1 MTAVHDA
8 EQILLAHLGNFGET
22 TVPLSDALGRILAEP
37 LVADRDFPPFN
48 RVAMDGFAVSF
59 EAIQSGQ
66 RSFEVSH
73 TQVAGALE
81 SLLPNPSFAVEV
93 MTGAVLPVGATAVI
107 RLEDVEVQTN
117 GTKKIIEVKS
127 VPEAEWQ
134 HIHLKGFDRKQGEA
148 IVQIGTRL
156 TPAEIAVAAS
166 IGKSALRVYQIPKIA
181 VVSTGDELVPI
192 DQTPLPHQIRQS
204 NAYTLQAFLAEMKIR
219 SDIFHLCDKQSEM
232 ESLLARLL
240 NEYDVI
246 LTTGSVSAGGL
257 DILPS
262 VLANLQVRKLI
273 HKIEQRPGKPM
284 WFGRKGWKFVF
295 ALPGNPVS
303 IVVCFLK
310 YVRTWLLRSMGVKP
324 EMQLYASLES
334 DIIFKPQLTYFLPV
348 KLLSKRNGTLEAQ
361 PIKGHGSG
369 DFANLVLCD
378 GFLELPPEKTIFYSD
393 EPYPVILY
401 RQMH

>member
-22 TVPLSDALGRILAEP
+22 TVPLADALGHTLAEP
-37 LVADRDFPPFN
+37 LIADRDFPPFN

-59 EAIQSGQ
+59 DAVQAGQ
-66 RSFEVSH
+66 TRFEVAY
-73 TQVAGALE
+73 TQFAGAPE
-81 SLLPNPSFAVEV
+81 TALPNPSLAVEV
-93 MTGAVLPVGATAVI
+93 MTGAVLPSGADAVI
-107 RLEDVEVQTN
+107 RLEDVEIQSN
-117 GTKKIIEVKS
+117 GSGRIIDIKS
-127 VPEAEWQ
+127 LPESEWQ
-134 HIHLKGFDRKQGEA
+134 HVHLKGYDRRQGET
-148 IVQIGTRL
+148 IVDIGARL

-166 IGKSALRVYQIPKIA
+166 IGKSTLRVYQSPKIA
-181 VVSTGDELVPI
+181 IVSTGDELVPI
-192 DQTPLPHQIRQS
+192 DQTPLPHQIRQT
-204 NAYTLQAFLAEMKIR
+204 NAFTLKAFLSQMKID
-219 SDIFHLCDKQSEM
+219 SDVFHARDNRREMSE
-232 ESLLARLL
+232 LLERLL

-246 LTTGSVSAGGL
+246 LTSGSVSAGGV
-257 DILPS
+257 DILPT
-262 VLANLQVRKLI
+262 VLADLSVRKLI

-284 WFGRKGWKFVF
+284 WFGRKGLKFVF

-310 YVRTWLLRSMGVKP
+310 YVRMWLLRSMGVKP

-334 DIIFKPQLTYFLPV
+334 DIIFKPKLTYFLPV
-348 KLLSKRNGTLEAQ
+348 KLFSKRNGALEAQ

-369 DFANLVLCD
+369 DFANLVDCD

-401 RQMH
+401 REIR

>member
-1 MTAVHDA
+1 MIAVHDA
-8 EQILLAHLGNFGET
+8 EQILLAHLGNFGEI
-22 TVPLSDALGRILAEP
+22 TVPLSEALGRILAEP
-37 LVADRDFPPFN
+37 LIADRDFPPFH

-66 RSFEVSH
+66 RRFEVSH
-73 TQVAGALE
+73 TQFAGAPE
-81 SLLPNPSFAVEV
+81 TALPNPSLAVEV
-93 MTGAVLPVGATAVI
+93 MTGAVLPVGASAVV
-107 RLEDVEVQTN
+107 RLEDVEIHSN
-117 GTKKIIEVKS
+117 GAQKIIEVKS
-127 VPEAEWQ
+127 VPESEWQ
-134 HIHLKGFDRKQGEA
+134 HIHLKGYDCRQGET

-166 IGKSALRVYQIPKIA
+166 IGKSTLRVYQNPKIA

-192 DQTPLPHQIRQS
+192 DQTPLSHQIRQS
-204 NAYTLQAFLAEMKIR
+204 NAYTLQAFLAEMNIQ
-219 SDIFHLCDKQSEM
+219 SDVFHLRDNRSEM

-246 LTTGSVSAGGL
+246 LTTGSVSAGGV

-262 VLANLQVRKLI
+262 VLASLEVRKLI
-273 HKIEQRPGKPM
+273 HKIAQRPGKPM
-284 WFGRKGWKFVF
+284 WFGRKGLKFVF

-310 YVRTWLLRSMGVKP
+310 YVRMWLLRSMGVKP

-334 DIIFKPQLTYFLPV
+334 DIIFKPKLTYFLPV
-348 KLLSKRNGTLEAQ
+348 KLFSKRNGTLEAQ

-369 DFANLVLCD
+369 DFANLVRCD
-378 GFLELPPEKTIFYSD
+378 GFLELPPEKAIFYSD

-401 RQMH
+401 REIR

>member
-22 TVPLSDALGRILAEP
+22 TAPLSEALGRILAEP
-37 LVADRDFPPFN
+37 LIADRDFPPFN

-66 RSFEVSH
+66 RRFEVSH
-73 TQVAGALE
+73 TQFAGAPE
-81 SLLPNPSFAVEV
+81 SALPNPSLAVEV
-93 MTGAVLPVGATAVI
+93 MTGAVLPVGASAVV
-107 RLEDVEVQTN
+107 RLEDVEIHSN
-117 GTKKIIEVKS
+117 GTQKIIEVK
-127 VPEAEWQ
+127 VLPESDWQ
-134 HIHLKGFDRKQGEA
+134 HIHLKGYDRRQGET

-156 TPAEIAVAAS
+156 TPPEIAVAAS
-166 IGKSALRVYQIPKIA
+166 IGKSTLRVYQNPKIA

-204 NAYTLQAFLAEMKIR
+204 NAYTLQAFLAEMNIQ
-219 SDIFHLCDKQSEM
+219 SDVFHLRDNRNEM

-246 LTTGSVSAGGL
+246 LTTGSVSAGGV

-262 VLANLQVRKLI
+262 VLASLEVRKLI

-310 YVRTWLLRSMGVKP
+310 YVRMWLLRSMGVKP

-348 KLLSKRNGTLEAQ
+348 KLFSKRNGTLEAQ

-369 DFANLVLCD
+369 DFANLLLCD
-378 GFLELPPEKTIFYSD
+378 GFLELPPEKAIFYSD

-401 RQMH
+401 REIR

>member
-22 TVPLSDALGRILAEP
+22 TVPISDALGRILVEP
-37 LVADRDFPPFN
+37 LIADRDFPPFN
-48 RVAMDGFAVSF
+48 RVAMDGFAISF

-66 RSFEVSH
+66 TRFEVSH
-73 TQVAGALE
+73 TQVAGAPE
-81 SLLPNPSFAVEV
+81 SALANPSLAVEV
-93 MTGAVLPVGATAVI
+93 MTGAVLPIGATAVI
-107 RLEDVEVQTN
+107 RLEDVEIQSK
-117 GTKKIIEVKS
+117 GTQRFIEVKAL
-127 VPEAEWQ
+127 PESLWQ
-134 HIHLKGFDRKQGEA
+134 HIHLKGFDRKQGET
-148 IVQIGTRL
+148 IVDAGVRL
-156 TPAEIAVAAS
+156 TPAEIAVVAS

-181 VVSTGDELVPI
+181 VVSTGDELVSI
-192 DQTPLPHQIRQS
+192 DQIPLAHQIRQS
-204 NAYTLQAFLAEMKIR
+204 NAYTLQAFLAKMKID
-219 SDIFHLCDKQSEM
+219 SDVFHVRDNRGEM

-240 NEYDVI
+240 TEYEVV
-246 LTTGSVSAGGL
+246 LTTGSVSAGGV

-262 VLANLQVRKLI
+262 VLAGLDVRKLI

-284 WFGRKGWKFVF
+284 WFGRKGLKFVF

-310 YVRTWLLRSMGVKP
+310 YVRMWLLRSMGVKP

-401 RQMH
+401 REIR

>member
-22 TVPLSDALGRILAEP
+22 TVPISDALGRILAEP
-37 LVADRDFPPFN
+37 LIADRDIPPFN

-66 RSFEVSH
+66 TRFEVTH
-73 TQVAGALE
+73 TQAAGAPE
-81 SLLPNPSFAVEV
+81 SALANPSLAVEV
-93 MTGAVLPVGATAVI
+93 MTGAVLPIGATAVI
-107 RLEDVEVQTN
+107 RLEDVEIQSK
-117 GTKKIIEVKS
+117 GTQRFIEVKAL
-127 VPEAEWQ
+127 PESLWQ
-134 HIHLKGFDRKQGEA
+134 HIHLKGFDRKQGETIMGA
-148 IVQIGTRL
+148 GVRL

-166 IGKSALRVYQIPKIA
+166 IGKSVLRVYQIPKIA
-181 VVSTGDELVPI
+181 VVSTGDELVSI
-192 DQTPLPHQIRQS
+192 DQIPLAHQIRQS
-204 NAYTLQAFLAEMKIR
+204 NAYTLQAFLAKMKIE
-219 SDIFHLCDKQSEM
+219 SDVFHVRDNRGEM

-240 NEYDVI
+240 TEYEVI
-246 LTTGSVSAGGL
+246 LTTGSVSAGGV

-262 VLANLQVRKLI
+262 VLAGLDVRKLI
-273 HKIEQRPGKPM
+273 YKIEQRPGKPM
-284 WFGRKGWKFVF
+284 WFGRKGLKFVF

-303 IVVCFLK
+303 IAVCFLK
-310 YVRTWLLRSMGVKP
+310 YVRMWLLRSMGVKP

-401 RQMH
+401 REIQ

>member
-22 TVPLSDALGRILAEP
+22 TVPLSEALGRILAEP
-37 LVADRDFPPFN
+37 LIADRDFPPFN

-59 EAIQSGQ
+59 EAVQSGQ
-66 RSFEVSH
+66 TRFEVSH
-73 TQVAGALE
+73 MQLAGAPE
-81 SLLPNPSFAVEV
+81 SALPNASLAVEV
-93 MTGAVLPVGATAVI
+93 MTGAVLPKGANAVI
-107 RLEDVEVQTN
+107 RLEDVEIQSN
-117 GTKKIIEVKS
+117 GTQKIIEVKAM
-127 VPEAEWQ
+127 PESEWQ
-134 HIHLKGFDRKQGEA
+134 HIHLKGFDRKQGET
-148 IVQIGTRL
+148 IVQLGTRI
-156 TPAEIAVAAS
+156 TPAEIAIAAS
-166 IGKSALRVYQIPKIA
+166 IGKSSLRVYQNPKIA

-204 NAYTLQAFLAEMKIR
+204 NAYTLQAFLRKMKID
-219 SDIFHLCDKQSEM
+219 SDVFHLRDNRDEM
-232 ESLLARLL
+232 ELRLAQLL

-246 LTTGSVSAGGL
+246 LTTGSVSAGGV
-257 DILPS
+257 DILPA
-262 VLANLQVRKLI
+262 VLAQLSVRKLI

-284 WFGRKGWKFVF
+284 WFGRKGLKFVF

-310 YVRTWLLRSMGVKP
+310 YVRMWLLRSMGVKP

-334 DIIFKPQLTYFLPV
+334 DIIFKPKLTYFLPV
-348 KLLSKRNGTLEAQ
+348 KLISKRNGTLEAQ

-369 DFANLVLCD
+369 DFANLVDCD
-378 GFLELPPEKTIFYSD
+378 GFLELPAEKTIFYSD

-401 RQMH
+401 REIQ

>member
-1 MTAVHDA
+1 MTTVQDA
-8 EQILLAHLGNFGET
+8 ENILLANLGNFGEA
-22 TVPLSDALGRILAEP
+22 TVPLSNALERILAEP

-48 RVAMDGFAVSF
+48 RVAMDGFAISF
-59 EAIQSGQ
+59 ESIQKGQ
-66 RSFEVSH
+66 TRFEVSH
-73 TQVAGALE
+73 TQVAGAPE
-81 SLLPNPSFAVEV
+81 SALANPSLAVEV
-93 MTGAVLPVGATAVI
+93 MTGAVLPIGATAVI
-107 RLEDVEVQTN
+107 RLEDVEIQSK
-117 GTKKIIEVKS
+117 GTQRFIEVKAL
-127 VPEAEWQ
+127 PESLWQ
-134 HIHLKGFDRKQGEA
+134 HIHLKGFDRKQGET
-148 IVQIGTRL
+148 IVGAGVRL

-166 IGKSALRVYQIPKIA
+166 IGKSTVRVFQIPKIA

-192 DQTPLPHQIRQS
+192 NQTPLPHQIRQS
-204 NAYTLQAFLAEMKIR
+204 NVYTLQAFLAKMQIQ
-219 SDIFHLCDKQSEM
+219 SDVFHVRDNRGEM
-232 ESLLARLL
+232 ESLLEGLL

-246 LTTGSVSAGGL
+246 LTTGSVSAGGV

-262 VLANLQVRKLI
+262 VLADLSVRKLI

-284 WFGRKGWKFVF
+284 WFGRKGLKFVF

-310 YVRTWLLRSMGVKP
+310 YVRMWLLRSMGVKS
-324 EMQLYASLES
+324 EMQLFASLES

-369 DFANLVLCD
+369 DFANLVDCD
-378 GFLELPPEKTIFYSD
+378 GFLQLPPEKSIFYSD

-401 RQMH
+401 REIR

>member
-22 TVPLSDALGRILAEP
+22 TVPISDALGRILAEP
-37 LVADRDFPPFN
+37 LIADRDFPPFN
-48 RVAMDGFAVSF
+48 RVAMDGFAVLF

-66 RSFEVSH
+66 TRFEVSH
-73 TQVAGALE
+73 TQVAGAPE
-81 SLLPNPSFAVEV
+81 SALANPSLAVEV
-93 MTGAVLPVGATAVI
+93 MTGAVLPLGATAVI
-107 RLEDVEVQTN
+107 RLEDVEIQSK
-117 GTKKIIEVKS
+117 GTQRFIEVKAL
-127 VPEAEWQ
+127 PESLWQ
-134 HIHLKGFDRKQGEA
+134 HIHLKGFDRKQGET
-148 IVQIGTRL
+148 IVGAGVRL

-166 IGKSALRVYQIPKIA
+166 IGKSVLRVYQIPKIA
-181 VVSTGDELVPI
+181 VVSTGDELVSI
-192 DQTPLPHQIRQS
+192 DQIPLTHQIRQS
-204 NAYTLQAFLAEMKIR
+204 NAYTLQAFLAKMKIE
-219 SDIFHLCDKQSEM
+219 SDVFHVRDNRDEM

-240 NEYDVI
+240 TEYDVI
-246 LTTGSVSAGGL
+246 LTTGSVSAGGV

-262 VLANLQVRKLI
+262 VLASLDVRKLI

-284 WFGRKGWKFVF
+284 WFGRKGLKFVF

-310 YVRTWLLRSMGVKP
+310 YVRMWLLRSMGVKP

-401 RQMH
+401 REIR

>member
-1 MTAVHDA
+1 MIAVHDA

-22 TVPLSDALGRILAEP
+22 TVPLSAALGRILAEP
-37 LVADRDFPPFN
+37 LIADRDFPPFH
-48 RVAMDGFAVSF
+48 RVAMDGFAVAF
-59 EAIQSGQ
+59 DAIREG
-66 RSFEVSH
+66 RMRFEVSH
-73 TQVAGALE
+73 AQMAGAPE
-81 SLLPNPSFAVEV
+81 SALSNPALAVEV
-93 MTGAVLPVGATAVI
+93 MTGAVLPVGANVVI
-107 RLEDVEVQTN
+107 RLEDVEIQSN
-117 GTKKIIEVKS
+117 GTQKIIEVKAM
-127 VPEAEWQ
+127 PESEWQ
-134 HIHLKGFDRKQGEA
+134 HIHLKGFDRKQGET
-148 IVQIGTRL
+148 IVQLGTRI

-166 IGKSALRVYQIPKIA
+166 IGKSTLRVYQIPRIA

-204 NAYTLQAFLAEMKIR
+204 NAYTLQAFLAKMKIE
-219 SDIFHLCDKQSEM
+219 SDMFHLHDSRDEM
-232 ESLLARLL
+232 ETVLARLL

-246 LTTGSVSAGGL
+246 LTTGSVSAGGV

-262 VLANLQVRKLI
+262 VLTKLSVRKLI

-310 YVRTWLLRSMGVKP
+310 YVRMWLLRSMGVKP

-348 KLLSKRNGTLEAQ
+348 KLFSKRNGTLEAQ

-369 DFANLVLCD
+369 DFANLVDCD

-401 RQMH
+401 REIR